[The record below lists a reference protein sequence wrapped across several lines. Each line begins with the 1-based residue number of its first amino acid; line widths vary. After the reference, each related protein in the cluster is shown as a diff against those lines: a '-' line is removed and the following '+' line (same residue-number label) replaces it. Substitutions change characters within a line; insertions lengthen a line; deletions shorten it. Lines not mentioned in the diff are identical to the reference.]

1 MTRTSN
7 PSVDPTFQ
15 LDFSVGFGRTLGSRE
30 HEREKVD
37 FITILKLYQKVLI
50 FCHSIYYL
58 DKHNIFL
65 LVFKIYTQINMKGQI
80 LSWSK
85 STDSHPSQASQ
96 ADLYQQSILLKLLR
110 QQRNHKAL

>member
-1 MTRTSN
+1 MEAESMK
-7 PSVDPTFQ
+7 
-15 LDFSVGFGRTLGSRE
+15 G
-30 HEREKVD
+30 KKID
-37 FITILKLYQKVLI
+37 FISVLKLYQEVLI

-65 LVFKIYTQINMKGQI
+65 LVFKIYTQINTRGYI
-80 LSWSK
+80 LSWRK

-110 QQRNHKAL
+110 QQRNHEAL

>member
-1 MTRTSN
+1 
-7 PSVDPTFQ
+7 
-15 LDFSVGFGRTLGSRE
+15 
-30 HEREKVD
+30 
-37 FITILKLYQKVLI
+37 
-50 FCHSIYYL
+50 
-58 DKHNIFL
+58 
-65 LVFKIYTQINMKGQI
+65 MKGQI